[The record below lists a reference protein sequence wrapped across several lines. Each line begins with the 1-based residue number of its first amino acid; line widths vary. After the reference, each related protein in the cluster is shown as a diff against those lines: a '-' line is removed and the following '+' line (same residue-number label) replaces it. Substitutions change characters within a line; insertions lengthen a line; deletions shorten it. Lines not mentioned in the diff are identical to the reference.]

1 MSRPEGMFDSVRT
14 GVLWSAGT
22 YFAGR
27 GLTFI
32 STLVLARVLTPD
44 DFGIVAAIIVFLGL
58 IELGSDVG
66 MNATVVYE
74 QESGVTPRVQT
85 AFTLNLIA
93 AAALTAI
100 GVAAAPLVA
109 ALFNMEAHT
118 DLFRLSALN
127 LLGIGLGNIHDG
139 LLMRELDFR
148 RRSIPGIVRALVR
161 GIVAIALALA
171 GFGAVALVA
180 GMLAGTAVWTV
191 TLWILS
197 PLRPTFRLD
206 LGIARSMVG
215 YGAGAAVLEVV
226 AVIASRTDAIVVG
239 RLLGE
244 RALGLYSMA
253 GRLPEL
259 LIDSLSWNISM
270 VAFPALAR
278 KRAKDNAPALAG
290 ATLTQLRFQSLF
302 AIPVATGLAV
312 LAPPIV
318 VTLFGD
324 QWAQTG
330 PVMSAVAVGSG
341 LIAIAFPLGDVFKAI
356 GRQRTIVVLNL
367 IQLPLLIGLM
377 VAVAPSGILA
387 VAWARTGVSAM
398 FAIALIGAVMRT
410 LQLRAGATLASI
422 WPAFAAGAGVAAGA
436 GAVRLAWPSLSIGPV
451 IAGTVAAAVGGAAV
465 LRLVAPGAFDDLRRL
480 LPARLRGRPAGAAA
494 GDR

>member
-1 MSRPEGMFDSVRT
+1 MSAHEGMFDSVRK
-14 GVLWSAGT
+14 GVLWSAGAF
-22 YFAGR
+22 FAGR

-32 STLVLARVLTPD
+32 ATLILARLLAPD
-44 DFGIVAAIIVFLGL
+44 EFGVVAAIIVFLGL

-74 QESGVTPRVQT
+74 QESGITPRVQT
-85 AFTLNLIA
+85 AFTLNLLA
-93 AAALTAI
+93 AAALTAV
-100 GVAAAPLVA
+100 GVAAAPLAA
-109 ALFNMEAHT
+109 ALFNMESHT

-148 RRSIPGIVRALVR
+148 RRAIPGIVRAFVR
-161 GIVAIALALA
+161 GIVSIVLAVV
-171 GFGAVALVA
+171 GFGAGALVG

-206 LGIARSMVG
+206 LGIARSMAG

-226 AVIASRTDAIVVG
+226 AVLASRADAVVVS
-239 RLLGE
+239 RVLGE

-253 GRLPEL
+253 FRLPEL
-259 LIDSLSWNISM
+259 LIASISWNISS

-278 KRAKDNAPALAG
+278 KRVGDDAPALAG

-302 AIPVATGLAV
+302 AIPVAAGLAV
-312 LAPPIV
+312 LAAPIV

-324 QWAQTG
+324 QWADAG
-330 PVMSAVAVGSG
+330 PVMSAVAAASG
-341 LIAIAFPLGDVFKAI
+341 LTAIAFPLGDVFKAI
-356 GRQRTIVVLNL
+356 GRQWSLVTLNL
-367 IQLPLLIGLM
+367 IQLPLLVGVMI
-377 VAVAPSGILA
+377 AVAPAGIVT
-387 VAWARTGVSAM
+387 VAWARAGISAL
-398 FAIALIGAVMRT
+398 FAAALIAAVMKA
-410 LQLRAGATLASI
+410 LHLRVGPVIASI
-422 WPAFAAGAGVAAGA
+422 WPALAAGAGVAAGA

-451 IAGTVAAAVGGAAV
+451 IAGTAAAALCGTAV
-465 LRLVAPGAFDDLRRL
+465 LRLVAPAALVDLRRL
-480 LPARLRGRPAGAAA
+480 LPRRRRGGPAAA
-494 GDR
+494 TATER

>member
-1 MSRPEGMFDSVRT
+1 MSAHEGMFDSVRK
-14 GVLWSAGT
+14 GVLWSAGAF
-22 YFAGR
+22 FAGR

-32 STLVLARVLTPD
+32 ATLILARLLAPD
-44 DFGIVAAIIVFLGL
+44 EFGVVAAIIVFLGL

-85 AFTLNLIA
+85 AFTLNLLA
-93 AAALTAI
+93 AAALTAV
-100 GVAAAPLVA
+100 GVAAAPLAA
-109 ALFNMEAHT
+109 ALFNMESHT

-148 RRSIPGIVRALVR
+148 RRAIPGIVRAFVR
-161 GIVAIALALA
+161 GVVSIVLAVVGLGA
-171 GFGAVALVA
+171 GALVG

-206 LGIARSMVG
+206 LGIARSMAG

-226 AVIASRTDAIVVG
+226 AVLASRADAVVVG
-239 RLLGE
+239 RVLGE

-253 GRLPEL
+253 FRLPEL
-259 LIDSLSWNISM
+259 LIASISWNISS

-278 KRAKDNAPALAG
+278 KRVGDDAPALAG

-302 AIPVATGLAV
+302 AIPVAAGLAV
-312 LAPPIV
+312 LAAPIV

-324 QWAQTG
+324 QWADAG
-330 PVMSAVAVGSG
+330 PVMSAVAAASG
-341 LIAIAFPLGDVFKAI
+341 LTAVAFPLGDVFKAI
-356 GRQRTIVVLNL
+356 GRQWSLVTLNL
-367 IQLPLLIGLM
+367 IQLPLLVGVMI
-377 VAVAPSGILA
+377 AVAPAGIVT
-387 VAWARTGVSAM
+387 VAWARAGISAL
-398 FAIALIGAVMRT
+398 FAAALIAAVMKA
-410 LQLRAGATLASI
+410 LHLRMSTVIASI
-422 WPAFAAGAGVAAGA
+422 WPALAAGAGVAAGA

-451 IAGTVAAAVGGAAV
+451 IAGTAAAALCGTAV
-465 LRLVAPGAFDDLRRL
+465 LRLVAPAALVDLRRL
-480 LPARLRGRPAGAAA
+480 LPRRRRGGPAAA
-494 GDR
+494 TATER